1 MRNPSVIGENAVVAR
16 RRIKLET
23 LVVSAGIALGL
34 VLIIMG
40 FGAATTGRESLG
52 YPDAI
57 TSVSPAPNDRQ
68 VLATTEISV
77 DLEDGYRARLTL
89 DGIDIPTNDLEDVAG
104 RVPEPGQQV
113 DIPPTAIYDQGNSL
127 IRFQPADGAV
137 IERYETGIHDVTVTF
152 WKIVDGEES
161 ARSYSWRFEVL

>member
-1 MRNPSVIGENAVVAR
+1 MRSPSVIGENESVKR

-23 LVVSAGIALGL
+23 FLVSAGIALGL
-34 VLIIMG
+34 ILIIMG

-57 TSVSPAPNDRQ
+57 TNVSPAPNDRQ
-68 VLATTEISV
+68 VLSTTEISV

-89 DGIDIPTNDLEDVAG
+89 DGVEIPTNDLEDVAG

-113 DIPPTAIYDQGNSL
+113 EIPPTAIYDQGNSL
-127 IRFQPADGAV
+127 IRFQPAEGAV
-137 IERYETGIHDVTVTF
+137 VERYGTGVHNVTVTY
-152 WKIVDGEES
+152 WKIVDGEET
-161 ARSYSWRFEVL
+161 ARSFSWKFEVL